1 MRSTHKTLTGHVK
14 VRATFAAI
22 AGAVALVMTGLA
34 SADDSAQP
42 VRPVHRFLEI
52 SVSPDGAFVAS
63 VEGDAPAS
71 GGPPQVRDLVI
82 RRVAT
87 GAASTVVVPCGRVPE
102 CWPASP
108 IWAPDGAHVTFALR
122 KPGSHA
128 RSVYSVAA
136 DGSALT
142 RLLAFEGTITALSY
156 GPGGRL
162 AMLAIENANK
172 EVGATQAGAPVA
184 GDMDEAPREQR
195 IAILEG
201 DTVHWASPPDL
212 FVYEYDWQP
221 DGKGFIATAAPG
233 DGDNNWWH
241 ARLYDFR
248 VDAAAG
254 RILYSPADIRQQI
267 TAPRL
272 SPDGTTV
279 AFIAGIMSDFGST
292 GGDIYTVP
300 LAGGPATNITPEMRA
315 SARALAWGC
324 DGHLHAELL
333 AVDRT
338 QIVDFGDGRHAAAG
352 TILWSGSESLSGRD
366 AGVSQACPSQVT
378 ATAHESFTV
387 PPEIQVGAIG
397 RWHDLTT
404 SNAGMTMPLR
414 AQSLSWKSDG
424 FDVQGWLL
432 LPEHRKGT
440 LPMVTRVHGGPAAA
454 AQPVFAGPGL
464 TRTLLER
471 GYALFLPNPRG
482 SFGQGERFTAANV
495 RDLGHGDLRD
505 ILSGVDAAMKL
516 APIDGERLGITG
528 GSYGGFMTMWAVT
541 QTNRF
546 KAGVAAAGISDWQ
559 SYYGENG
566 IDAWMLPYFGASVYD
581 DPAVYARSSPITF
594 IRNVHTPVFAYVGE
608 RDIECPASQT
618 REFWHALKALGVPT
632 SSVIY
637 PGEGHGLREPAHIE
651 DADHRTLAWFER
663 YLQ

>member
-1 MRSTHKTLTGHVK
+1 MRSTHKTLSGHVK

-352 TILWSGSESLSGRD
+352 TILWLRITLRPRRRRL
-366 AGVSQACPSQVT
+366 AGVPV
-378 ATAHESFTV
+378 
-387 PPEIQVGAIG
+387 
-397 RWHDLTT
+397 
-404 SNAGMTMPLR
+404 AGDR
-414 AQSLSWKSDG
+414 DG
-424 FDVQGWLL
+424 
-432 LPEHRKGT
+432 P
-440 LPMVTRVHGGPAAA
+440 
-454 AQPVFAGPGL
+454 
-464 TRTLLER
+464 
-471 GYALFLPNPRG
+471 
-482 SFGQGERFTAANV
+482 
-495 RDLGHGDLRD
+495 
-505 ILSGVDAAMKL
+505 
-516 APIDGERLGITG
+516 
-528 GSYGGFMTMWAVT
+528 
-541 QTNRF
+541 
-546 KAGVAAAGISDWQ
+546 
-559 SYYGENG
+559 
-566 IDAWMLPYFGASVYD
+566 
-581 DPAVYARSSPITF
+581 
-594 IRNVHTPVFAYVGE
+594 
-608 RDIECPASQT
+608 
-618 REFWHALKALGVPT
+618 
-632 SSVIY
+632 
-637 PGEGHGLREPAHIE
+637 
-651 DADHRTLAWFER
+651 
-663 YLQ
+663 